1 MQKLRENNTY
11 KPFVFVEL
19 LYLPNK
25 MFMRIPC
32 KDTEFTGWNLT
43 IHHGSHQPKV
53 ITQHGKCD
61 CTLSAKYTEIPDSIK
76 KNKNHITLYYM
87 LIIC

>member
-32 KDTEFTGWNLT
+32 KDMTSRGG
-43 IHHGSHQPKV
+43 I
-53 ITQHGKCD
+53 
-61 CTLSAKYTEIPDSIK
+61 
-76 KNKNHITLYYM
+76 
-87 LIIC
+87 